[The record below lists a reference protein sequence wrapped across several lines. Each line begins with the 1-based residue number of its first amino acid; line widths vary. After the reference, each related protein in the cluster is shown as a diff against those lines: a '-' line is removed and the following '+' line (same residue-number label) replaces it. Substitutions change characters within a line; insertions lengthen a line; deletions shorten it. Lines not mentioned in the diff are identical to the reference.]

1 MLRAWTLLHCA
12 VSITWVRFSLSP
24 GLRVRDILCGHI
36 QVATWRLVGPAA
48 AGQQFPVPKKRKDSP
63 PSPPDCLWVWV
74 SELEIEVEIVQNRK
88 FLSVPYPSSPSR
100 AVLSAFLSSRLKVFF
115 FMLIL
120 LCKLQVMA
128 NSCAGQQRSHCCCML
143 PFCEIGQIWTVR
155 NLKKKNEWEM
165 E

>member
-1 MLRAWTLLHCA
+1 MLRAWTLLRCA

-24 GLRVRDILCGHI
+24 GLCVLDIFCGHI
-36 QVATWRLVGPAA
+36 QVATWCGDVGVWL
-48 AGQQFPVPKKRKDSP
+48 GQQREDSSSQFQRKERTAHP
-63 PSPPDCLWVWV
+63 TVFEC
-74 SELEIEVEIVQNRK
+74 ELEIEVEIVQNRK

-115 FMLIL
+115 FMLRL

-143 PFCEIGQIWTVR
+143 PFCEIGQIWTER
-155 NLKKKNEWEM
+155 N
-165 E
+165 